1 MSWSTMLH
9 KALEWKYIEALLRAC
24 EERVGVARAS
34 NYQGIQDHIAT
45 PRQLQALRVAGWGGA
60 PSNDPENTTT
70 PLEHVEHALTNL
82 ISPNGNYAGGTYYA
96 VNYNDSGGNWDGSAD
111 RPKLWTW
118 ADLLADIG
126 DPERYLLGQF
136 QVPLAAWIKQC
147 YEVLNR
153 LKWFATP
160 TPAISGSWYV
170 YDSGSLPARKRSTTG
185 YTDRANTEAQYAI
198 DPDVT
203 FGGDAYEL
211 PRAYTKD
218 NGTSWVIER
227 CGNRCLLEDFY
238 SRDYGLDQE
247 VDVYCLIEGYDEFDN
262 HGSSW
267 TEGVYNR
274 AITGEVVLSTDFIA
288 DPPNNYG
295 YFDLPLVGD
304 TTPTP
309 TSWIS
314 SGAGT
319 RGWKASNPTI
329 LRKFDGVNGFR
340 FLA

>member
-1 MSWSTMLH
+1 MNWSTMLH
-9 KALEWKYIEALLRAC
+9 KALDWRYIEALMRAC
-24 EERVGVARAS
+24 KERLGAAS
-34 NYQGIQDHIAT
+34 GNISFGD
-45 PRQLQALRVAGWGGA
+45 LQYLIDNPQKLKALRPKNWKGG
-60 PSNDPENTTT
+60 PT
-70 PLEHVEHALTNL
+70 PNFPLQYIEDALTGL
-82 ISPNGNYAGGTYYA
+82 VSSDGSYAGGKYLA

-136 QVPLAAWIKQC
+136 KVPLAAWIKQC

-153 LKWFATP
+153 LKWFATA
-160 TPAISGSWYV
+160 TPAISRSWYV
-170 YDSGSLPARKRSTTG
+170 YDSGNLPARKRKTTG

-203 FGGDAYEL
+203 FGGDAREL
-211 PRAYTKD
+211 PRAYTRD

-227 CGNRCLLEDFY
+227 CGNRCLLEDAY

-288 DPPNNYG
+288 DPPNIDG

-314 SGAGT
+314 SGTGT

-329 LRKFDGVNGFR
+329 LRKFDGANGFS
-340 FLA
+340 FL

>member
-1 MSWSTMLH
+1 MNWSTMLH

-24 EERVGVARAS
+24 KERLGVAPASAAKGITDFSDLQHVIDNPQKLRSLRAA
-34 NYQGIQDHIAT
+34 NWVGTPTGATPLQYIQD
-45 PRQLQALRVAGWGGA
+45 ALN
-60 PSNDPENTTT
+60 S
-70 PLEHVEHALTNL
+70 L
-82 ISPNGNYAGGTYYA
+82 ISPDGSYTVAGYWA
-96 VNYNDSGGNWDGSAD
+96 VNYNDSGNWDGSAD

-136 QVPLAAWIKQC
+136 KVPLAAWIKQC

-153 LKWFATP
+153 LKWFATA
-160 TPAISGSWYV
+160 TPAISRSWYV
-170 YDSGSLPARKRSTTG
+170 YDSGNLPARKRKTTG

-203 FGGDAYEL
+203 FGGDAREL
-211 PRAYTKD
+211 PRAYTRD

-227 CGNRCLLEDFY
+227 CGNRCLLEDAY

-288 DPPNNYG
+288 DPPNIDG

-314 SGAGT
+314 SGTGT

-329 LRKFDGVNGFR
+329 LRKFDGANGFS
-340 FLA
+340 FL